1 MSGTLKINGALV
13 LGRLAAAPLNP
24 EAGTIYFNTVDGEYK
39 FYENGQFRAISAEE
53 LAGVAGDLSE
63 HLDGGANK
71 HDASEIDYERDNLD
85 KKNIDDLSVDVE
97 AALSDLDD
105 AVGALN
111 ATPSNY
117 SPADASVVA
126 SHLTA
131 IDTALANS
139 SGDAANITYTPLVNA
154 DWDGDVDPGN
164 VDDALD
170 QLAERVDDNEIAI
183 ANKAETSVVTE
194 IDQNVDDLIT
204 LSGVAENSANLGI
217 FTGTTITD
225 NSTVKVAL
233 QELETEVELKIDS
246 ADIGVA
252 NGVAALDGNGK
263 VPLAQLPNSIMEYK
277 GTYNAATNTP
287 ALADGVG
294 NDDTAI
300 GDVYRVTVAGTQDL
314 GSGNITFEVGDYA
327 ILNDSKVWEKAV
339 TSEIVGGVS
348 SVNGEVGDV
357 VLDSADLDH
366 TQATP
371 ANWTLADAS
380 PISGHLDELAS
391 RAKTLED
398 SGFIASVVEDT
409 TPELGG
415 DLEVGANAIEAAA
428 NPVLL
433 AGQDSVRR
441 AKQASK
447 ANFIEE
453 EYIHAIALSASQ
465 TNAVMADFTVAH
477 ATVEGLEITY
487 KIKEATSNDI
497 RIGTLRVVTNGTD
510 VSINDIYT
518 ETALVDVNFSAIIS
532 GTDLQIRYT
541 SGINAST
548 MRADVKK
555 ILA

>member
-13 LGRLAAAPLNP
+13 LGRLASAPLNP
-24 EAGTIYFNTVDGEYK
+24 EPGTIYFNTVDGEYK

-53 LAGVAGDLSE
+53 LAGVAGDLSA

-71 HDASEIDYERDNLD
+71 HDASEIDYERADID
-85 KKNIDDLSVDVE
+85 RKNIDAASDDVE

-105 AVGALN
+105 AIGALD
-111 ATPSNY
+111 ATPTNY
-117 SPADASVVA
+117 TPVDASIVA
-126 SHLTA
+126 SHLEA
-131 IDTALANS
+131 IDAAIADS
-139 SGDAANITYTPLVNA
+139 SGDAANITYTPAVVT
-154 DWDGDVDPGN
+154 DWDGDLDPGN

-170 QLAERVDDNEIAI
+170 QLAERVDDNELAI
-183 ANKAETSVVTE
+183 ADKAESSVVSE

-204 LSGVAENSANLGI
+204 LSGVAENATDLGT
-217 FTGTTITD
+217 FTGSTITD
-225 NSTVKVAL
+225 NSTVKTAL
-233 QELETEVELKIDS
+233 QELETEVEAKIDS
-246 ADIGVA
+246 ADVGEP

-277 GTYNAATNTP
+277 GTYNATTNTP
-287 ALADGVG
+287 ALADGAG

-300 GDVYRVTVAGTQDL
+300 GDVYRVTVAGTQDF
-314 GSGNITFEVGDYA
+314 GSGNITFEVGDYV
-327 ILNDSKVWEKAV
+327 ILNDSKIWEKAQ

-357 VLDSADLDH
+357 VLDSSDLDH

-371 ANWTLADAS
+371 ANWTVTDGD
-380 PISGHLDELAS
+380 PVSGHLDELAS
-391 RAKTLED
+391 RTQTLED
-398 SGFIASVVEDT
+398 AGYITAVVDDT
-409 TPELGG
+409 SPELGG

-447 ANFIEE
+447 SNFIEE

-465 TNAVMADFTVAH
+465 TGTVIAALTVAH
-477 ATVEGLEITY
+477 AAVEGMEITY
-487 KIKEATSNDI
+487 KIKEATSDDI
-497 RIGTLRVVTNGTD
+497 RIGTLRVVTNGSD

-518 ETALVDVNFSAIIS
+518 ETGLVDVDFSAAIN
-532 GTDLQIRYT
+532 GTDLEISYN
-541 SGINAST
+541 SGSNAAT